1 MMNENR
7 NLFSL
12 HGMTGFLIAT
22 VLLVVVV
29 LSLAYLAYLAQV
41 ANATNYY
48 DIKDKEL
55 IKMNSV
61 DNAKHI
67 VDVK

>member
-1 MMNENR
+1 MNENR

-12 HGMTGFLIAT
+12 HGITGFAIAT
-22 VLLVVVV
+22 ALL
-29 LSLAYLAYLAQV
+29 LSILFFLTVSALDVQK

-48 DIKDKEL
+48 DIKDASS
-55 IKMNSV
+55 IKMIGS
-61 DNAKHI
+61 NAADHI